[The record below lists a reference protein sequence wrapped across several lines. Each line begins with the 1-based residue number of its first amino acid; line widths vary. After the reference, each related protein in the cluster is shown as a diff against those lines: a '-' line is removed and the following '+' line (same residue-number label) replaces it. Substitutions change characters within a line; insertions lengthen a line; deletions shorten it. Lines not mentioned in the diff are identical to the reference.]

1 MLCCSSAAT
10 IVLLLSLICLTY
22 SLQWQQ
28 CYNNCIHPQHRKQSV
43 SLFGMRN
50 VKMNR
55 HKRNGYGLPHF
66 HHSSKS
72 VSATNDPSISDDNIT
87 AADKIKKVPN
97 TTTTVL
103 NEITE
108 NNVKEGDLSY
118 AYTVLAILFIAFA
131 SNQWSRQAIYYL
143 CDFSDN
149 ADPFRHINADII
161 FSKEMYASLASF
173 GFTVI
178 FAFVSLFAG
187 SVSDQFNRRDVLTIS
202 CLAWSIITGLHS
214 QARSFTDLIP
224 LRTLLGVSQ
233 AFFNPAAYTLIADIF
248 PPRLVGSINGI
259 FSSGIYLGGGLA
271 SLSILLDNQVG
282 WRSTMLSI
290 GVIGIAIAGVLV
302 LVVQDPRYVITGEK
316 EIGNNVEISNIN
328 INVDDSKKAGSNK
341 SGIDALAIATTA
353 YQSLQEVIAPLEAK
367 LLLSATVIRFF
378 AGFSIAIWKAPFV
391 FAQFP
396 GSENLF
402 AGSNALIVSI
412 GGLSSSLLGGYLS
425 DILANPVKNTEI
437 NPSTL
442 SSLSSP
448 SSNRLL
454 RSRSRSWVPAVGSL
468 LSAPLWAG
476 FILAASP
483 QQAAVFLFL
492 EYLGNFSCT
501 IPLYYFFVSFNDD
514 DHHHSII
521 IVCCIT
527 SSYLYFILSR

>member
-1 MLCCSSAAT
+1 MLCCRSAAT
-10 IVLLLSLICLTY
+10 IAFLLSFLCFTC
-22 SLQWQQ
+22 SLQRKQ
-28 CYNNCIHPQHRKQSV
+28 CYSNNKNCIHPLQHRQQRHYDV

-50 VKMNR
+50 IIALKMNR
-55 HKRNGYGLPHF
+55 YKRNGYDFLNF

-72 VSATNDPSISDDNIT
+72 LSATSDPNIDDDNIT
-87 AADKIKKVPN
+87 VN
-97 TTTTVL
+97 TTTTIL
-103 NEITE
+103 SESLTE
-108 NNVKEGDLSY
+108 NNTKEGDLSY
-118 AYTVLAILFIAFA
+118 AYTVLVMLFLAFA

-149 ADPFRHINADII
+149 ADPFLHINADII

-173 GFTVI
+173 GFTAI

-248 PPRLVGSINGI
+248 PQRLVGSINGI

-282 WRSTMLSI
+282 WRSTMLTI

-302 LVVQDPRYVITGEK
+302 LVVKDPRYVVTGEK
-316 EIGNNVEISNIN
+316 DIGNTVEISNTNIN
-328 INVDDSKKAGSNK
+328 IDDNKKAGPNK

-353 YQSLQEVIAPLEAK
+353 YLSLQEVIAPLEAK

-425 DILANPVKNTEI
+425 DILANPLKNTEI
-437 NPSTL
+437 NPST
-442 SSLSSP
+442 SSSSS

-454 RSRSRSWVPAVGSL
+454 RTRSRSWVPAVGSL

-476 FILAASP
+476 FILATTP

-492 EYLGNFSCT
+492 EYLG
-501 IPLYYFFVSFNDD
+501 
-514 DHHHSII
+514 
-521 IVCCIT
+521 T
-527 SSYLYFILSR
+527 SHV

>member
-1 MLCCSSAAT
+1 
-10 IVLLLSLICLTY
+10 
-22 SLQWQQ
+22 
-28 CYNNCIHPQHRKQSV
+28 
-43 SLFGMRN
+43 
-50 VKMNR
+50 MNR
-55 HKRNGYGLPHF
+55 YKRNGYDFLNF

-72 VSATNDPSISDDNIT
+72 LSATSDPNINDDNIT
-87 AADKIKKVPN
+87 VN
-97 TTTTVL
+97 TTTTIL
-103 NEITE
+103 SESLTE
-108 NNVKEGDLSY
+108 NNTKEGDLSY
-118 AYTVLAILFIAFA
+118 AYTVLVMLFLAFA

-149 ADPFRHINADII
+149 ADPFLHINADII

-173 GFTVI
+173 GFTAI

-248 PPRLVGSINGI
+248 PQRLVGSINGI

-282 WRSTMLSI
+282 WRSTMSTI

-302 LVVQDPRYVITGEK
+302 LVVKDPRYVVTGEK
-316 EIGNNVEISNIN
+316 DIRNTIEISNTNIN
-328 INVDDSKKAGSNK
+328 IDDNKKAGPSK

-353 YQSLQEVIAPLEAK
+353 YLSLQEVIAPLEAK

-425 DILANPVKNTEI
+425 DILANPLKNTEI
-437 NPSTL
+437 NPST
-442 SSLSSP
+442 SSSS

-454 RSRSRSWVPAVGSL
+454 RTRSRSWVPAVGSL

-476 FILAASP
+476 FILATTP

-492 EYLGNFSCT
+492 EYLG
-501 IPLYYFFVSFNDD
+501 
-514 DHHHSII
+514 
-521 IVCCIT
+521 T
-527 SSYLYFILSR
+527 SHV

>member
-1 MLCCSSAAT
+1 
-10 IVLLLSLICLTY
+10 
-22 SLQWQQ
+22 
-28 CYNNCIHPQHRKQSV
+28 
-43 SLFGMRN
+43 
-50 VKMNR
+50 MNR
-55 HKRNGYGLPHF
+55 YKRNGYGLPSF
-66 HHSSKS
+66 HHPSQSL
-72 VSATNDPSISDDNIT
+72 SATGDPSINDDNIT
-87 AADKIKKVPN
+87 AVDKIKIVPVN
-97 TTTTVL
+97 TTTTTTIL
-103 NEITE
+103 TESTE
-108 NNVKEGDLSY
+108 NNTKEGDLSY

-173 GFTVI
+173 GFTTI

-187 SVSDQFNRRDVLTIS
+187 SISDQFNRRDVLAIS

-248 PPRLVGSINGI
+248 PQRLVGSINGI

-282 WRSTMLSI
+282 WRSTMLGI

-302 LVVQDPRYVITGEK
+302 LVVKDPRYVVTDEK
-316 EIGNNVEISNIN
+316 GIGNTDEISNIN
-328 INVDDSKKAGSNK
+328 INIDDSKKAVPSK
-341 SGIDALAIATTA
+341 SAIDALSIATTA

-367 LLLSATVIRFF
+367 LLLSATVLRFF

-437 NPSTL
+437 NPS
-442 SSLSSP
+442 SSP
-448 SSNRLL
+448 SSPSSSSSSNRLL
-454 RSRSRSWVPAVGSL
+454 RTRSRSWVPAVGSL

-476 FILAASP
+476 FILAATP
-483 QQAAVFLFL
+483 QQAAIFLFL
-492 EYLGNFSCT
+492 EYLGTFSCM
-501 IPLYYFFVSFNDD
+501 IPSL
-514 DHHHSII
+514 
-521 IVCCIT
+521 C
-527 SSYLYFILSR
+527 FIS

>member
-1 MLCCSSAAT
+1 MLCCRSAAT
-10 IVLLLSLICLTY
+10 IAFLLSWLCFTR
-22 SLQWQQ
+22 SLQRKQ
-28 CYNNCIHPQHRKQSV
+28 CYNNNNCIHPLHHRQQRQNIRNDV
-43 SLFGMRN
+43 SLFGLR
-50 VKMNR
+50 MNR
-55 HKRNGYGLPHF
+55 HKRNGCDFLHF

-72 VSATNDPSISDDNIT
+72 LSATSDPNINDDYIT
-87 AADKIKKVPN
+87 VN
-97 TTTTVL
+97 TTTTIL
-103 NEITE
+103 TESLTE
-108 NNVKEGDLSY
+108 NNTKEGDLSY
-118 AYTVLAILFIAFA
+118 AYTVLAILFLAFA

-149 ADPFRHINADII
+149 ADPFLHINADII

-173 GFTVI
+173 GFTAI

-248 PPRLVGSINGI
+248 PQRLVGSINGI

-282 WRSTMLSI
+282 WRSTMLTV
-290 GVIGIAIAGVLV
+290 GVIGIVIAGVLV
-302 LVVQDPRYVITGEK
+302 LIVKDPRYVVTGEK
-316 EIGNNVEISNIN
+316 DIGNTVEISNIN
-328 INVDDSKKAGSNK
+328 ISIDDSKKAGPSK

-425 DILANPVKNTEI
+425 DILANPLKNTEI
-437 NPSTL
+437 NPSP
-442 SSLSSP
+442 SSSSSP
-448 SSNRLL
+448 NRLL
-454 RSRSRSWVPAVGSL
+454 RTRSRSWVPAVGSL

-476 FILAASP
+476 FILAATP

-492 EYLGNFSCT
+492 EYLGTSHVW
-501 IPLYYFFVSFNDD
+501 YYFIAPFYEPHNNNYFLYNY
-514 DHHHSII
+514 
-521 IVCCIT
+521 T
-527 SSYLYFILSR
+527 SHL